1 MVAALKRGDRVVTT
15 GGLHGTVTA
24 LTEQTVTLRVAEQV
38 KLDFDRAAVGRVV
51 AQQGDKD
58 A

>member
-1 MVAALKRGDRVVTT
+1 VT
-15 GGLHGTVTA
+15 G
-24 LTEQTVTLRVAEQV
+24 LTEQTVTLRVADQV

-51 AQQGDKD
+51 AQGDKD

>member
-1 MVAALKRGDRVVTT
+1 MLAGLKRGDKVVTT

-24 LTEQTVTLRVAEQV
+24 LTEQTVTLRVSDQV

-51 AQQGDKD
+51 AQQGEKD